1 MIFSLF
7 ETRKDYNYKV
17 QLKNYNKVV
26 IGSGTDLERA
36 FQIGNFMNMLY
47 SNIENKQKSMSPKVV
62 KHNLINE
69 LESLIR
75 YHIKDIDDYC
85 EEDWYD
91 EQKEEIINGI
101 EMLFDILKS
110 RKEFEVEYQKEK
122 DKGIKKLVEIEDH
135 ISFLTNSLYNI
146 YDGIV
151 INIVFTFPE
160 YFEYIE

>member
-1 MIFSLF
+1 MIFSLS
-7 ETRKDYNYKV
+7 ETRKDCNYKV
-17 QLKNYNKVV
+17 QLKNYSKVV

-36 FQIGNFMNMLY
+36 FQVGNFMNMLY
-47 SNIENKQKSMSPKVV
+47 SNIENKQKSMSPEVV

-75 YHIKDIDDYC
+75 YRIKDINNYR

-91 EQKEEIINGI
+91 KQKEEIIYGI
-101 EMLFDILKS
+101 NILYDILKS
-110 RKEFEVEYQKEK
+110 RKELEVEYQKN
-122 DKGIKKLVEIEDH
+122 KGIKKPIEVKDY
-135 ISFLTNSLYNI
+135 ISLTNSLYNI

-160 YFEYIE
+160 CFEYIK

>member
-7 ETRKDYNYKV
+7 ETRKDCNYKV

-47 SNIENKQKSMSPKVV
+47 SNIENKQKSMSSEVV

-75 YHIKDIDDYC
+75 YQIKDIDDYC
-85 EEDWYD
+85 EENWYD

-101 EMLFDILKS
+101 DMLFDILKS

>member
-17 QLKNYNKVV
+17 QLKNYSKVV

-47 SNIENKQKSMSPKVV
+47 SNIENKQKSMSPEVV

-75 YHIKDIDDYC
+75 YCIKDIDDYS

-91 EQKEEIINGI
+91 EQKGEIIDGI
-101 EMLFDILKS
+101 NMLFDILKS
-110 RKEFEVEYQKEK
+110 RKKFEVKYQK
-122 DKGIKKLVEIEDH
+122 DKGIKKPVEIEDH
-135 ISFLTNSLYNI
+135 ISFLTDSLYNI
-146 YDGIV
+146 YNGIV

-160 YFEYIE
+160 YFEYIK

>member
-17 QLKNYNKVV
+17 QLKNYSKVV

-47 SNIENKQKSMSPKVV
+47 SNIENKQKSMSPEVV
-62 KHNLINE
+62 KHNLISE

-101 EMLFDILKS
+101 EMLFDILES
-110 RKEFEVEYQKEK
+110 RKEFEVEYQMNK
-122 DKGIKKLVEIEDH
+122 KGVKKLAEAEDH
-135 ISFLTNSLYNI
+135 ISFLMDSLYNI
-146 YDGIV
+146 YNVIV
-151 INIVFTFPE
+151 INVVFTFPE
-160 YFEYIE
+160 YFEYIK